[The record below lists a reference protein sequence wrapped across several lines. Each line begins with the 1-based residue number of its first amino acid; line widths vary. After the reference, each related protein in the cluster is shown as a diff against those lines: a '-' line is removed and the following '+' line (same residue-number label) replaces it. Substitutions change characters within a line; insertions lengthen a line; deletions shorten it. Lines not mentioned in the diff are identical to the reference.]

1 MRISDWSSDVC
12 SSDLWRE
19 ARPAAG
25 PGDRGLMHSHAV
37 APRSPVDKSRPLA
50 YSLGPAARP
59 ELVKPIRGGGNS
71 KHADRAM
78 TAILETHARAI
89 LDPRGTPPVEVDG
102 TLARGAIGRAPVPP
116 GPPTA
121 PHPPVPTPPGRQGA
135 PARR

>member
-59 ELVKPIRGGGNS
+59 ELVKQIRGGGNS
-71 KHADRAM
+71 KHAERAM
-78 TAILETHARAI
+78 TAIIDIQAREI
-89 LDPRGTPPVEVDG
+89 LDSRGNPTVEVDV
-102 TLARGAIGRAPVPP
+102 TLESGAFGRAAVPSEI
-116 GPPTA
+116 GSA
-121 PHPPVPTPPGRQGA
+121 ACGERV
-135 PARR
+135 

>member
-59 ELVKPIRGGGNS
+59 ALVKQIQGGGHSNN
-71 KHADRAM
+71 AARAM
-78 TAILETHARAI
+78 TALIGIQAREL
-89 LDPRGTPPVEVDG
+89 LDARGNPSVAVDV
-102 TLARGAIGRAPVPP
+102 TLASSAFAPPRCPP
-116 GPPTA
+116 RPA
-121 PHPPVPTPPGRQGA
+121 PER
-135 PARR
+135 